1 MGQEMLSSLR
11 TPGAA
16 VIPPEPQF
24 VSQFDQNF
32 ANAQIQIAEEFFG
45 QIDPRELPT
54 LYPPTDEDRAQYEP
68 LAQDILSRQGHGDML
83 EHLMSEIIGL
93 GPLEALLD
101 DEAVE
106 EIYVNSHDQI
116 LFRRDGQIVAAERAY
131 SHPDFLYL
139 AAQRLMGGRADD
151 PNQAPVDEVRFSDGT
166 RVHILMP
173 PLAPRGPVLTVRK
186 APRAYRT
193 IEQLVDNGVIN
204 AAIAEFLGHAVTAG
218 RSILIGGVMNTGR
231 AEVLNALGNLI
242 PDGTRIVT
250 IEESAS
256 LRLSQHSVVSLETG
270 TGHQHHF
277 DTRYLL
283 RSSLRMRPER
293 ILVNSLNGPEAYDWV
308 TAAAGG
314 TTGSMA
320 VCHGISARDVLGRLE
335 SLCLMGAHDLAPR
348 GLREQI
354 ARAAHLVIIMH
365 RHGDGSIKVQQI
377 SEVQGVDL
385 DTLRVSDIFYY
396 RAEQGGGSF
405 VPTGY
410 VPQFY
415 EALKNAGINAD
426 AGIFQA

>member
-1 MGQEMLSSLR
+1 
-11 TPGAA
+11 
-16 VIPPEPQF
+16 
-24 VSQFDQNF
+24 
-32 ANAQIQIAEEFFG
+32 EFFG
-45 QIDPRELPT
+45 QVDPRDLPT

-68 LAQDILSRQGHGDML
+68 LAQEILNRQGQSGML

-93 GPLEALLD
+93 GPLELLLD
-101 DEAVE
+101 DAEVE

-116 LFRRDGQIVAAERAY
+116 LYRKHDQIITAERAY

-139 AAQRLMGGRADD
+139 AAQRLMGGRIDD
-151 PNQAPVDEVRFSDGT
+151 PAASPVDEVRFSDGT

-186 APRAYRT
+186 APRGYRT
-193 IEQLVDNGVIN
+193 VEQLVEQGVFS

-231 AEVLNALGNLI
+231 DELLNALGNLI

-256 LRLSQHSVVSLETG
+256 LQLAQQSVVSLETG

-277 DTRYLL
+277 DMRYLM

-293 ILVNSLNGPEAYDWV
+293 LLVNSLSGPEAYEWV

-314 TTGSMA
+314 TVGSMA
-320 VCHGISARDVLGRLE
+320 VCNGVSSRDLLGRLE
-335 SLCLMGAHDLAPR
+335 SLCMMGGHDVAPR

-354 ARAAHLVIIMH
+354 ARAVHLVIIMH
-365 RHGDGSIKVQQI
+365 RQGDGALRVHQI

-385 DTLRVSDIFYY
+385 DTLRVSDIFYF
-396 RAEQGGGSF
+396 RAEQDGGSF

-415 EALKNAGINAD
+415 EALKSAGIPAD